1 MRGLI
6 LKVMPLVSVI
16 IPNFN
21 GRDLLRECLSS
32 LGTQS
37 YEKYEVI
44 VVDND
49 STDGS
54 PEVVRKEFPW
64 AILLETERS
73 GIARACNIGLRASK
87 GDIVVTMLNNDMT
100 VDKDWLRHLV
110 AALVPRGVGVVGG
123 KIYNSGTRVIQA
135 AGNRVDWNSGAC
147 HQIGVGQ
154 QDVGQFDN
162 VREVDYLDVPTVRR
176 DVLNAIGG
184 IDEGYSFYY
193 TDVDFCVRAREAGY
207 KVLYVPSAVSWH
219 PSKTTVGRATW
230 RRYYSLQTDGMRFLI
245 KHSPTQLVYYRICR
259 RTIFVLITL
268 ARFLFKRRIDL
279 VSIQTATFLMSLL
292 GLRKAMNSRNRP
304 YDRLGEFA
312 FNKSN

>member
-21 GRDLLRECLSS
+21 GRDLLRECLRS

-37 YEKYEVI
+37 YENYEVI
-44 VVDND
+44 VVDNN

-64 AILLETERS
+64 VILLGTERS
-73 GIARACNIGLRASK
+73 GIARACNMGLRASK

-154 QDVGQFDN
+154 QDVGQFDD
-162 VREVDYLDVPTVRR
+162 VCEVDYLDVPTVRR

-184 IDEGYSFYY
+184 IDEGFSFYY
-193 TDVDFCVRAREAGY
+193 TDVDFCVRAREARY
-207 KVLYVPSAVSWH
+207 KVLYVPSAISWH
-219 PSKTTVGRATW
+219 PSKITVGRATW
-230 RRYYSLQTDGMRFLI
+230 RRYRSLQTDGMRFLI
-245 KHSPTQLVYYRICR
+245 KHSPARLIYYRICC
-259 RTIFVLITL
+259 RTISVMITL

-279 VSIQTATFLMSLL
+279 VSIQTATFLMSIL
-292 GLRKAMNSRNRP
+292 GLRNAMKSRIRH
-304 YDRLGEFA
+304 
-312 FNKSN
+312 S